1 MAERSVR
8 GQTTARR
15 LRGYEAKRRELT
27 DAFNLPDD
35 TRVWLTVRIDT
46 DPDTE
51 DHISIGGSAGR
62 TNTTVDMEIPAD
74 LRRALEKFLD
84 SNRGEMEHQLKM
96 DLATNLLASMS
107 GAFGEGDEG

>member
-8 GQTTARR
+8 GRTSARR

-35 TRVWLTVRIDT
+35 TRVWVTVRLDS

-51 DHISIGGSAGR
+51 DRINVCGQAGS
-62 TNTTVDMEIPAD
+62 TNAVVTFDIPAA
-74 LRRALEKFLD
+74 LRKQLEAFLEE
-84 SNRGEMEHQLKM
+84 NRGEMEHQLKM

-107 GAFGEGDEG
+107 GAFGGDEE